1 MTALTGSA
9 QPLEAVVADDEAQIR
24 DLLDR
29 MVAGYTT
36 KDAAQIV
43 ADIAPDAV
51 NYSLAPP
58 LRFGRGD
65 LQDIGGGR
73 KVDMTT
79 ADGVQT
85 WLDGFGEGPFE
96 FEIRDLQVVAG
107 GDAAYAHG
115 LARMGSAGNFSL
127 WFRIT
132 FGLRRI
138 DGRWRIAHQHES
150 VPFYMDQSMRAAVDL
165 EP

>member
-1 MTALTGSA
+1 V
-9 QPLEAVVADDEAQIR
+9 PDDEAQIR

-29 MVAGYTT
+29 MTAGYRA
-36 KDAAQIV
+36 KDAGQIV
-43 ADIAPDAV
+43 ADLAPDV
-51 NYSLAPP
+51 MSCSLAPP
-58 LRFGRGD
+58 LRFRPGD
-65 LQDIGGGR
+65 LVDIGRGR

-85 WLDGFGEGPFE
+85 WLDGFGDGPFE
-96 FEIRDLQVVAG
+96 FEIRDLEVVAG

-115 LARMGSAGNFSL
+115 LARMGSAGTFSM

-150 VPFYMDQSMRAAVDL
+150 VPFYMEQSMRAAVDL